1 MDFILL
7 IVAMGA
13 IFYFL
18 MIRPQQKRLKAHQET
33 INQLAP
39 GTRVLL
45 TSGVFATVRHL
56 GERQAIV
63 ELAPG
68 VEVTLIKGNIARPT
82 TPEEEEFEFADDV
95 DDEALVDEAV
105 AGEIET
111 DEVVLPEDVEGDGAT
126 QANVTETDSS
136 FDPRAT
142 REGNSSE
149 SADRDISAEEL
160 QRRFDN

>member
-1 MDFILL
+1 MEPLLL

-18 MIRPQQKRLKAHQET
+18 LIRPQQKRLKAQQTVISELT
-33 INQLAP
+33 P

-68 VEVTLIKGNIARPT
+68 VEVTLVKGNIARPT
-82 TPEEEEFEFADDV
+82 TADEEEFEFSDDADGV
-95 DDEALVDEAV
+95 ILA
-105 AGEIET
+105 
-111 DEVVLPEDVEGDGAT
+111 DEVVSDEMNADEVLLPEDVDADTT
-126 QANVTETDSS
+126 QEADVT
-136 FDPRAT
+136 FDPR
-142 REGNSSE
+142 GDSDPS
-149 SADRDISAEEL
+149 DRDISAEEL

>member
-1 MDFILL
+1 MEPLLL

-18 MIRPQQKRLKAHQET
+18 MIRPQQKRMKAQQTVISELT
-33 INQLAP
+33 A

-68 VEVTLIKGNIARPT
+68 VEVTVVKGNIARPT
-82 TPEEEEFEFADDV
+82 TADEEEFEFSDDAV
-95 DDEALVDEAV
+95 DEVFTDDSLVDE
-105 AGEIET
+105 ILT
-111 DEVVLPEDVEGDGAT
+111 DEVLLPEDVDADGT
-126 QANVTETDSS
+126 VDSDVT
-136 FDPRAT
+136 FDPRG
-142 REGNSSE
+142 EDFGNG
-149 SADRDISAEEL
+149 DPVDGDISAEEL

>member
-1 MDFILL
+1 MEPILL
-7 IVAMGA
+7 LVSMGA

-18 MIRPQQKRLKAHQET
+18 LIRPQQKRLKAQQQVISELT
-33 INQLAP
+33 P

-68 VEVTLIKGNIARPT
+68 VEVTLVKGNIARPT
-82 TPEEEEFEFADDV
+82 TAEEEEFEFSDDADSAIVADEMI
-95 DDEALVDEAV
+95 DDE
-105 AGEIET
+105 IIT
-111 DEVVLPEDVEGDGAT
+111 DEVVLPEDVNTA
-126 QANVTETDSS
+126 ETSDADTT
-136 FDPRAT
+136 FDPRGDTAP
-142 REGNSSE
+142 
-149 SADRDISAEEL
+149 ADGDISPEEL

>member
-1 MDFILL
+1 MEPLLL

-18 MIRPQQKRLKAHQET
+18 MIRPQQKRMKAQQTVISELT
-33 INQLAP
+33 P

-68 VEVTLIKGNIARPT
+68 VEVTLVKGNIARPT
-82 TPEEEEFEFADDV
+82 TPEEEEFEFSDNADSEILTDGV
-95 DDEALVDEAV
+95 VSDEM
-105 AGEIET
+105 IT
-111 DEVVLPEDVEGDGAT
+111 DEVLLPEEVDADGAT
-126 QANVTETDSS
+126 ETNTT
-136 FDPRAT
+136 FDPR
-142 REGNSSE
+142 G
-149 SADRDISAEEL
+149 DGDPVDGDISAEEL

>member
-1 MDFILL
+1 MDQILL

-18 MIRPQQKRLKAHQET
+18 LIRPGQKRAKKQQTVISELT
-33 INQLAP
+33 P

-68 VEVTLIKGNIARPT
+68 VEVTLVKGNIARPT
-82 TPEEEEFEFADDV
+82 TPEEEEFEFSDNPDS
-95 DDEALVDEAV
+95 
-105 AGEIET
+105 EILT
-111 DEVVLPEDVEGDGAT
+111 DEVVSDEMITDEVLLPEEVDADGAT
-126 QANVTETDSS
+126 ETNTT
-136 FDPRAT
+136 FDPR
-142 REGNSSE
+142 G
-149 SADRDISAEEL
+149 DGDPVDGDISAEEL

>member
-1 MDFILL
+1 MEPILL

-18 MIRPQQKRLKAHQET
+18 MIRPQQKRMKAHQQT
-33 INQLAP
+33 ITELVP

-68 VEVTLIKGNIARPT
+68 VEVTVVKGNIARPT
-82 TPEEEEFEFADDV
+82 TVEEEEFEFSDDT
-95 DDEALVDEAV
+95 DDEVIV
-105 AGEIET
+105 
-111 DEVVLPEDVEGDGAT
+111 DEVVADDIHSDEVLLPEDVDADGAT
-126 QANVTETDSS
+126 ATDVT
-136 FDPRAT
+136 FDPRSDD
-142 REGNSSE
+142 EGDE
-149 SADRDISAEEL
+149 APGDRDISAEEL

>member
-1 MDFILL
+1 MDQILL

-18 MIRPQQKRLKAHQET
+18 LIRPGQKRAKKQQTVISELTA
-33 INQLAP
+33 

-68 VEVTLIKGNIARPT
+68 VEVTVVKGNIARPT
-82 TPEEEEFEFADDV
+82 TADEEEFEFSDDADEDILL
-95 DDEALVDEAV
+95 DGAPTDEIL
-105 AGEIET
+105 T
-111 DEVVLPEDVEGDGAT
+111 DEVLLSEDADGAT
-126 QANVTETDSS
+126 EADVT
-136 FDPRAT
+136 FDPRAD
-142 REGNSSE
+142 G
-149 SADRDISAEEL
+149 DPVDGDISAEEL

>member
-1 MDFILL
+1 MEPLLL

-18 MIRPQQKRLKAHQET
+18 MIRPQQKRMKAQQTVISELT
-33 INQLAP
+33 A

-68 VEVTLIKGNIARPT
+68 VEVTVVKNNIARPT
-82 TPEEEEFEFADDV
+82 TADEEEFEFSDEADEDV
-95 DDEALVDEAV
+95 LMDEALVNDE
-105 AGEIET
+105 ILT
-111 DEVVLPEDVEGDGAT
+111 DEVLLPEDANGDAT
-126 QANVTETDSS
+126 IESDVT
-136 FDPRAT
+136 FDPRGDDDF
-142 REGNSSE
+142 GNG
-149 SADRDISAEEL
+149 DPVDQDISAEEL

>member
-1 MDFILL
+1 MEPILL
-7 IVAMGA
+7 LVSMGA

-18 MIRPQQKRLKAHQET
+18 LIRPQQKRLKAQQQVISELT
-33 INQLAP
+33 P

-82 TPEEEEFEFADDV
+82 TAEEEEFEFSDDADSAIVVDEIV
-95 DDEALVDEAV
+95 DDEMVS
-105 AGEIET
+105 
-111 DEVVLPEDVEGDGAT
+111 DEVVLPEDVDDVNTAEADT
-126 QANVTETDSS
+126 T
-136 FDPRAT
+136 FDPRGDEAP
-142 REGNSSE
+142 
-149 SADRDISAEEL
+149 ADGDISAEEL

>member
-1 MDFILL
+1 MEPLLL

-18 MIRPQQKRLKAHQET
+18 MIRPQQKRMKAQQQVISE
-33 INQLAP
+33 LSP

-68 VEVTLIKGNIARPT
+68 LEVTVVKNNIARPT
-82 TPEEEEFEFADDV
+82 TVDEEEFEFSDDV
-95 DDEALVDEAV
+95 DDDVITDDGLVDEML
-105 AGEIET
+105 T
-111 DEVVLPEDVEGDGAT
+111 DEVLLPEDVVADAT
-126 QANVTETDSS
+126 TESDVT
-136 FDPRAT
+136 FDPRGDEAF
-142 REGNSSE
+142 GNG
-149 SADRDISAEEL
+149 DPVDGDISAEEL

>member
-1 MDFILL
+1 MEPILL

-18 MIRPQQKRLKAHQET
+18 MIRPQQKRMKAHQQT
-33 INQLAP
+33 ISELAP

-68 VEVTLIKGNIARPT
+68 VEITIVKSNIARPT
-82 TPEEEEFEFADDV
+82 TAEEEEFEFSDDT
-95 DDEALVDEAV
+95 D
-105 AGEIET
+105 
-111 DEVVLPEDVEGDGAT
+111 DEVVTDAVVVDDIQSDEVLLPEDIDADGAT
-126 QANVTETDSS
+126 ATDVT
-136 FDPRAT
+136 FDPR
-142 REGNSSE
+142 SE
-149 SADRDISAEEL
+149 TDIRDEDSGDRDISAEEL